1 MLVRVVALCSHSGG
15 SMGLSHDLLKTIYD
29 ISNAD
34 EPFCLGIKPCREQ
47 YSLFVV

>member
-1 MLVRVVALCSHSGG
+1 
-15 SMGLSHDLLKTIYD
+15 MGLSHDLLKTNCD

-34 EPFCLGIKPCREQ
+34 DPFCLGIKPCHVE